1 MLKTDLKSTLAL
13 ILTKE
18 EARRIYDQG
27 PEAVI
32 FKLLELSREIEALR
46 GKHDTLPSSSTP
58 SSQIPVYKKPPA
70 SKSRKKPGRKKGHE
84 GTRRKAPPKIDRHE
98 THSLE
103 SCPYCGNRELKVT
116 RKRKRVIEDIKV
128 TESEVVEHEI
138 EGSWC
143 ATCKKMVEPVVV
155 DALPKATIGHRV
167 AALTAW
173 LHYGLGNTLSQIIDV
188 FNYHLHF
195 KLTAGGLVQMWYRIQ
210 EILYK
215 WYEQIG
221 EEAKKSSFLHAD
233 ESGWRVNGKT
243 HWLWCF
249 SSKTLTIYLI
259 DRCRGSPVL
268 FKFFGEVFNGCLI
281 TDFWRAYDLIRSKA
295 RQYCLAHLLREI
307 HDVDLRN
314 PSELWKRFSKKLRR
328 LLGDAL
334 RLYAKRGR
342 LDENEYESKKS
353 RIDSRLE
360 ELLFVDRSDDADVR
374 RISDRLCWSME
385 GLFTFLSEPDVQPT
399 NNHAERE
406 IRPAVIIRKNSL
418 GNRSEKGANCQAV
431 LMSIYRTLKKRGLN
445 PIDTIVDTLREYVKT
460 GVLPPLPTSD
470 R

>member
-1 MLKTDLKSTLAL
+1 MIKADQKSKLEL

-18 EARRIYDQG
+18 EAREVIRRGD
-27 PEAVI
+27 EAII
-32 FKLLELSREIEALR
+32 FKLLELSKRVQELENAL
-46 GKHDTLPSSSTP
+46 PPSSSSTP
-58 SSQIPVYKKPPA
+58 SGQVPVYQKPPA
-70 SKSRKKPGRKKGHE
+70 SRSRKKPGRKDGHE

-98 THSLE
+98 THALE
-103 SCPYCGNRELKVT
+103 SCPHCGNQDLKVT

-128 TESEVVEHEI
+128 TESEAVEHEI

-143 ATCKKMVEPVVV
+143 STCKKIVEPVVA

-167 AALTAW
+167 VALTAW
-173 LHYGLGNTLSQIIDV
+173 LHYGLGNTLSQILEV

-195 KLTAGGLVQMWYRIQ
+195 KLSAGGLVQMWYRIQ

-221 EEAKKSSFLHAD
+221 EEARKSAYLHAD

-249 SSKTLTIYLI
+249 TNNRLTYYLI

-281 TDFWRAYDLIRSKA
+281 TDFWRAYDLIRSGS

-307 HDVDLRN
+307 HDVDARN
-314 PSELWKRFSKKLRR
+314 ITETWSQFSKKLRR

-334 RLYAKRGR
+334 RLYAKCDR
-342 LDENEYESKKS
+342 LGEEEYQAKKA
-353 RIDSRLE
+353 RIDNRLE
-360 ELLFVDRSDDADVR
+360 SLLFVDQSEDADVK
-374 RISDRLCWSME
+374 RISDRLCRSME
-385 GLFTFLSEPDVQPT
+385 GLFTFLDQPGVQAT
-399 NNHAERE
+399 NNQAERE

-418 GNRSEKGANCQAV
+418 GNRSEKGANCQA
-431 LMSIYRTLKKRGLN
+431 LFMSIYRTLKRRGLN
-445 PIDTIVDTLREYVKT
+445 PIDTIVDALREYVKT

-470 R
+470 G